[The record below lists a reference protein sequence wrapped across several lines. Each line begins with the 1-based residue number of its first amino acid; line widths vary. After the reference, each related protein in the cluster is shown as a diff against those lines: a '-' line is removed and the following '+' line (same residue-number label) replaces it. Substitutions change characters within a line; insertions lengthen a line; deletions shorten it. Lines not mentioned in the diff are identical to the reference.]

1 MIKAEFSASLL
12 QSSVSHEYSEI
23 IVICWF
29 DAQKKKK
36 KKKINIIIY
45 ENIFVK
51 KPKYLTE
58 LKLYVSFI

>member
-1 MIKAEFSASLL
+1 MLK
-12 QSSVSHEYSEI
+12 
-23 IVICWF
+23 
-29 DAQKKKK
+29 KKKK